1 MRFPEVKQMS
11 ELRSSPAFIFVAVLL
26 MASMSPILL
35 STAAQ
40 SNENSASGAVPY
52 DAGGIIIGDISE
64 FNLEDGREYLLIEEE
79 EKVVSAS
86 SFMKIK
92 WIEAGMPGVDEMVIQ
107 PSTSGR
113 SSARAC
119 SAHVVGDTLNVPT
132 SGGSIS
138 TYVAKT
144 TVSVAFL
151 VQSGRTLSSTVLNN
165 LAQTWDQTIYP
176 TMTTYYG
183 KDYQDGRGLA
193 PPDKDNNCQVQIVI
207 YDIDGAYNI
216 GGYFAPSFASSR
228 EAIFV
233 DYADITLTWG
243 KSILAHE
250 FEHLL
255 HNAQDPYEN
264 LWIDEGNADV
274 AIYLCFGAD
283 STLTGHVNAW
293 TSSPNLSVRWW
304 NQRIAD
310 YGAGYMF
317 NMYLAE
323 HLGGGPAVRQ
333 LVQDSATGGQGVV
346 NLALSPQSGQSGKI
360 GRTMSE
366 VFANFSIAAT
376 LDSDQGILGYPNLQ
390 LTQTCAS
397 GSFCRAQPADTNS
410 DWVGPWS
417 STGHSVEGWGIR
429 SFKFTP
435 GASSPAPLTMR
446 FTTDVSNFDGVLVSK
461 STADGLWSVSELNF
475 QNNVATG
482 LIPGFGNLTDEVWA
496 ITWYAS
502 TVADCDYTSC
512 GSSYPQGTIDV
523 EAARITSPATVAL
536 NTTTLSDRDGDG
548 SPDTAHINYN
558 VLSNAFFEDLDVTV
572 TVKDGF
578 GNEID
583 SITNRISAGGG
594 VDVGGDVYFTAA
606 ITDQYTFDLEMR
618 DMLGDVV
625 DSIPTAPQSLT
636 NMRPTANGSVAP
648 NQTQTWE
655 NVQFIGDGFDAWG
668 LSLDNNSLP
677 YYDSPI
683 AYTWD
688 FGDNMTSNL
697 KSPIRHYTSVGT
709 YNATLRIQDV
719 GGTWSETD
727 IHEIVVNDTTQPV
740 PIITVNNVV
749 IETEISI
756 LTNQKILFSAG
767 RTADNVPTNHLQF
780 DWDWGDGSS
789 QGDIGMYSTHHEWG
803 ALNSTNE
810 TYTLTLSVSD
820 GINVGVKSILV
831 HVSNRVPVQI
841 WSENMTTYTY
851 TPLVMPD
858 VFKDFDG
865 QIVTYAWS
873 FPEGVNLNGGALDRN
888 DDFTTTSSA
897 LSNPVVGWNYDGV
910 MSVQL
915 TATDDDGSS
924 STAQF
929 YVTVLNQLPVSDFLV
944 RTTASTGSEIIDFRA
959 TDGQVD
965 SPYTFDGRNSFDP
978 DGTVGDSSDL
988 TFNWSFSD
996 GTFGDRPQ
1004 VTHTFTEP
1012 GVHNVVLIVTDE
1024 RGEESIVKTMTIRIS
1039 NPVPII
1045 SVKIL
1050 DAWLEGN
1057 IVTDETSFPEG
1068 TVAESW
1074 SRTFDDDGNTI
1085 AAPGTLLYFDSEGT
1099 RDGDRRYE
1107 GMYVPL
1113 EPASPE
1119 WNGIVSY
1126 TWDFGDATPLNHES
1140 SPWHSYSLPGE
1151 YIVTLTVRDSF
1162 GTGDVTRQSFTI
1174 IIEKPPV
1181 IEEIFIPEDVFAGD
1195 VNSLSANI
1203 TFAEN
1208 DEMIVYRDLNVEDGS
1223 ISDRDERIE
1232 SGLLVQWDL
1241 DLDIDAN
1248 ENGIYSDD
1256 WVSPLIGSKSRVSA
1270 SWQEAGL
1277 VQIRIQACNGLEM
1290 CDEMDTEV
1298 QALPD
1303 AEVPPSLSDFSVED
1317 WKNWLADAGSDLL
1330 TFIVLIAA
1338 ALILGWFVMRE
1349 PTEIEEEAKKAA
1361 ETYDV
1366 EHVES
1371 QGGLLGMDHHA
1382 PPPAPA
1388 ILSKDERRSDDS
1400 GYIRPLRRR
1409 G

>member
-1 MRFPEVKQMS
+1 MS
-11 ELRSSPAFIFVAVLL
+11 ELRTSPAFLFVAIMLL
-26 MASMSPILL
+26 ASLSPILL
-35 STAAQ
+35 LTAAQ
-40 SNENSASGAVPY
+40 SGESVDSQTEVY
-52 DAGGIIIGDISE
+52 DAGGIIIGDLSQFE
-64 FNLEDGREYLLIEEE
+64 ASDGREYLFIEEE
-79 EKVVSAS
+79 EIVVSAS
-86 SFMKIK
+86 SFMKLQ
-92 WIEAGMPGVDEMVIQ
+92 WIEAGMPGVDEILEQ
-107 PSTSGR
+107 PSTSAR

-119 SAHVVGDTLNVPT
+119 TPHTVGDTLSVPT
-132 SGGSIS
+132 SGGTTN

-144 TVSVAFL
+144 TTTVAFL

-193 PPDKDNNCQVQIVI
+193 PPDKDNNCQIQIVI

-228 EAIFV
+228 EAVFV
-233 DYADITLTWG
+233 DIADITLAWG

-250 FEHLL
+250 LEHLL
-255 HNAQDPYEN
+255 HNALDPYEN

-293 TSSPNLSVRWW
+293 TTSPNLSVRWW

-317 NMYLAE
+317 TMYLAE

-346 NLALSPQSGQSGKI
+346 NLALSPQSGQSGKV
-360 GRTMSE
+360 GTTMSE

-376 LDSDQGILGYPNLQ
+376 LDSDQGIWGYPNLQ
-390 LTQTCAS
+390 LTQACAS

-435 GASSPAPLTMR
+435 GAASPAPLTMR
-446 FTTDVSNFDGVLVSK
+446 LTADVSQFDGVLVSK
-461 STADGLWSVSELNF
+461 STADGLWSVTDLDF

-482 LIPGFGNLTDEVWA
+482 LVPGFGNLTDEVWA

-502 TVADCDYTSC
+502 TIADCDYTSC
-512 GSSYPQGTIDV
+512 GSAYPQGTIDV
-523 EAARITSPATVAL
+523 EAARITSPATISL
-536 NTTTLSDRDGDG
+536 NTTTLSDRDGDA

-558 VLSNAFFEDLDVTV
+558 ILSNAFFEDLDVTV
-572 TVKDGF
+572 NVKDGF
-578 GNEID
+578 GNQVD

-606 ITDQYTFDLEMR
+606 LSDQYTFELEMH
-618 DMLGDVV
+618 DMLGTLV
-625 DSIPTAPQSLT
+625 DSATTSPQTLA
-636 NMRPTANGSVAP
+636 NMRPSANGSISP

-655 NVQFIGDGFDAWG
+655 NIQFIGDGFDAWG

-683 AYTWD
+683 AYAWD
-688 FGDNMTSNL
+688 FGDNVSSSL
-697 KSPIRHYTSVGT
+697 KSPVRSYTSVGT
-709 YNATLRIQDV
+709 FNATLRIQDV

-749 IETEISI
+749 IENEISI

-767 RTADNVPTNHLQF
+767 RTADNVPTENLHF
-780 DWDWGDGSS
+780 DWNWGDGSS
-789 QGDIGMYSTHHEWG
+789 QDGVGMYSAHHEWG
-803 ALNSTNE
+803 SLNSTNQ
-810 TYTLTLSVSD
+810 TFNLTLSVSD
-820 GINVGVKSILV
+820 GINIGLKSILV
-831 HVSNRVPVQI
+831 HVNNRVPVQI

-858 VFKDFDG
+858 VFKDYDG

-873 FPEGVNLNGGALDRN
+873 FPEGVNLNGGSLDRT

-897 LSNPVVGWNYDGV
+897 QPNPIVGWDSAGLKT
-910 MSVQL
+910 VQL
-915 TATDDDGSS
+915 TVTDDDGSIAS
-924 STAQF
+924 AQF
-929 YVTVLNQLPVSDFLV
+929 FVTVLNQIPVADYLV
-944 RTTASTGSEIIDFRA
+944 RATASTGSELIDFRA
-959 TDGQVD
+959 VDGQVD
-965 SPYTFDGRNSFDP
+965 VPYTFDGRNSFDP

-1004 VTHTFTEP
+1004 VTQTFTEP
-1012 GVHNVVLIVTDE
+1012 GIHYVVLIVTDE
-1024 RGEESIVKTMTIRIS
+1024 SGEESLAKSMTIRIM

-1045 SVKIL
+1045 TVKIL
-1050 DAWLEGN
+1050 DAWLNGT
-1057 IVTDETSFPEG
+1057 IVDDETSLPDG
-1068 TVAESW
+1068 TVIESW
-1074 SRTFDDDGNTI
+1074 TRTFDEDGNTI

-1107 GMYVPL
+1107 GMYIAL
-1113 EPASPE
+1113 EPSSPE
-1119 WNGIVSY
+1119 WNGITSY
-1126 TWDFGDATPLNHES
+1126 TWDFGDATPLVHQA
-1140 SPWHSYSLPGE
+1140 SPWHSYSIPGQ

-1162 GTGDVTRQSFTI
+1162 GTGDVTRQSFTVI
-1174 IIEKPPV
+1174 VENPPV
-1181 IEEIFIPEDVFAGD
+1181 IEEIYIPQDIIAGD
-1195 VNSLSANI
+1195 VNSLNANI
-1203 TFAEN
+1203 TGSEN
-1208 DEMIVYRDLNVEDGS
+1208 EQLIIYRDLNVADGS

-1232 SGLLVQWDL
+1232 TGLLVQWDL
-1241 DLDIDAN
+1241 DLSVDAN
-1248 ENGIYSDD
+1248 ENGNFADD
-1256 WVSPLIGSKSRVSA
+1256 WVSPMAGSTSRVSA
-1270 SWQEAGL
+1270 SWENAGL
-1277 VQIRIQACNGLEM
+1277 VHISLQVCNGLEM
-1290 CDEMDTEV
+1290 CDVMESEV
-1298 QALPD
+1298 QVIPEPEA
-1303 AEVPPSLSDFSVED
+1303 APSLSDFKVQD
-1317 WKNWLADAGSDLL
+1317 WKNWLADAGSELV
-1330 TFIVLIAA
+1330 TFIALITA
-1338 ALILGWFVMRE
+1338 ALVLGWFVMRE
-1349 PTEIEEEAKKAA
+1349 PNEVEEEAKKAA

-1371 QGGLLGMDHHA
+1371 RGGLLGMDHHA
-1382 PPPAPA
+1382 PPPAPT
-1388 ILSKDERRSDDS
+1388 ILSKEERRSDDS

>member
-107 PSTSGR
+107 PSSSGR

-727 IHEIVVNDTTQPV
+727 IHEIVVIDTTQPV

-1298 QALPD
+1298 QVLPD

>member
-1 MRFPEVKQMS
+1 MS
-11 ELRSSPAFIFVAVLL
+11 ELRTSPAFIFVTVLL
-26 MASMSPILL
+26 IASMSPLL
-35 STAAQ
+35 MAAAAQ
-40 SNENSASGAVPY
+40 SSESDRYEAVPY
-52 DAGGIIIGDISE
+52 DAGGVIIGDISE
-64 FNLEDGREYLLIEEE
+64 FDAQDGREYLFIEEDE
-79 EKVVSAS
+79 IVVSAS
-86 SFMKIK
+86 SFMKLK
-92 WIEAGMPGVDEMVIQ
+92 WVEAGMPGVDEMLMQ

-119 SAHVVGDTLNVPT
+119 SPHVVGDTLTVPT
-132 SGGSIS
+132 SGGSVD

-193 PPDKDNNCQVQIVI
+193 PPDKDNNCQIQIVI

-216 GGYFAPSFASSR
+216 GGYFSPSFAVSR
-228 EAIFV
+228 EAVFV
-233 DYADITLTWG
+233 DYADVTLTWG
-243 KSILAHE
+243 KSIIAHE
-250 FEHLL
+250 LEHLL

-293 TSSPNLSVRWW
+293 TTSPDLSVRWW

-317 NMYLAE
+317 TMYLAE

-346 NLALSPQSGQSGKI
+346 NLALSPQSGQSGKV
-360 GRTMSE
+360 GTTMSE
-366 VFANFSIAAT
+366 IFANFSIAAT
-376 LDSDQGILGYPNLQ
+376 LDSDQGIWGYPNLQ
-390 LTQTCAS
+390 LTQACAS

-417 STGHSVEGWGIR
+417 STGNSVEGWGI
-429 SFKFTP
+429 SSYKFTP
-435 GASSPAPLTMR
+435 GAASPAPLTMR
-446 FTTDVSNFDGVLVSK
+446 FTADVSQFEGVLVSK
-461 STADGLWSVSELNF
+461 STVDGLWSVSDLNF

-523 EAARITSPATVAL
+523 EAARITSPATIGL

-572 TVKDGF
+572 KVKDGF
-578 GNEID
+578 GNEVD
-583 SITNRISAGGG
+583 SLTNRISAGGG
-594 VDVGGDVYFTAA
+594 VDVGGNVYFTAA
-606 ITDQYTFDLEMR
+606 MTDQYTFDLEMR
-618 DMLGDVV
+618 DMLGTLIDTKTT
-625 DSIPTAPQSLT
+625 SPQTLA
-636 NMRPTANGSVAP
+636 NMRPTANGSIAP

-655 NVQFIGDGFDAWG
+655 NVQFNGDGFDAWG

-677 YYDSPI
+677 YYDSPT
-683 AYTWD
+683 AYAWD
-688 FGDNMTSNL
+688 FGDNISSSL
-697 KSPIRHYTSVGT
+697 KSPVRYYTSVGT
-709 YNATLRIQDV
+709 FNATLRIQDV

-756 LTNQKILFSAG
+756 MTNQKILFSAG
-767 RTADNVPTNHLQF
+767 RTADNVPTENLQF
-780 DWDWGDGSS
+780 DWNWGDGTS
-789 QGDIGMYSTHHEWG
+789 QSGVGMYSAHHEWG

-810 TYTLTLSVSD
+810 TYNLTLSVSD
-820 GINVGVKSILV
+820 GINLGTKSINV
-831 HVSNRVPVQI
+831 TVNNRVPVQI

-851 TPLVMPD
+851 TPMVMPD
-858 VFKDFDG
+858 VFKDYDG
-865 QIVTYAWS
+865 QIVSYAWS
-873 FPEGVNLNGGALDRN
+873 FPDGVNLNGGSLDRT

-897 LSNPVVGWNYDGV
+897 QSNPIVGWDNPGL
-910 MSVQL
+910 MTVQL
-915 TATDDDGSS
+915 TVTDDDGSS

-929 YVTVLNQLPVSDFLV
+929 YVTVLNQMPVSDFLV
-944 RTTASTGSEIIDFRA
+944 RTTASTGSELIDFRA

-1004 VTHTFTEP
+1004 VTHSFAEP
-1012 GVHNVVLIVTDE
+1012 GVNSVILIVTDE
-1024 RGEESIVKTMTIRIS
+1024 SGQESIAKTMVIRIS

-1050 DAWLEGN
+1050 DAWLGGE
-1057 IVTDETSFPEG
+1057 IITDETSFPEG
-1068 TVAESW
+1068 TVVESW
-1074 SRTFDDDGNTI
+1074 SRTFDEDGNSI

-1107 GMYVPL
+1107 GMYIPL
-1113 EPASPE
+1113 ESSSPE

-1126 TWDFGDATPLNHES
+1126 TWDFGDATPLNHDP
-1140 SPWHSYSLPGE
+1140 SPWHSYSIPGE

-1162 GTGDVTRQSFTI
+1162 GTGDVSRQSYTVI
-1174 IIEKPPV
+1174 IDTPPV
-1181 IEEIFIPEDVFAGD
+1181 IEEIYIPEDVFVGD
-1195 VNSLSANI
+1195 VNSLNANV
-1203 TFAEN
+1203 TGDDS
-1208 DEMIVYRDLNVEDGS
+1208 DELIIYRDLNVLDGS

-1232 SGLLVQWDL
+1232 SGLLIQWDL
-1241 DLDIDAN
+1241 DLAVDAN
-1248 ENGIYSDD
+1248 ENGDFADD
-1256 WVSPLIGSKSRVSA
+1256 WVLPLTGSRTRVSA

-1277 VQIRIQACNGLEM
+1277 VPIRLQVCNGLDM
-1290 CDEMDTEV
+1290 CDEMDYDV
-1298 QALPD
+1298 QVIPEGEA
-1303 AEVPPSLSDFSVED
+1303 PPSLSDFSVQD

-1330 TFIVLIAA
+1330 TFIVLITA

-1349 PTEIEEEAKKAA
+1349 PTEVEEEAKKAA

-1371 QGGLLGMDHHA
+1371 QGGLLGMDQHA
-1382 PPPAPA
+1382 PPPAPS
-1388 ILSKDERRSDDS
+1388 ILSKEERRSDDS
-1400 GYIRPLRRR
+1400 GYVRPLRRR

>member
-536 NTTTLSDRDGDG
+536 NTTTLSDRDDDG

-1298 QALPD
+1298 QVLPD